1 LFVGAGGIMA
11 PTVIAGGLWTA
22 RTDQPRGVRLL
33 CAAIATVPVV
43 AVGKLIVSDFGWS
56 LHGFAGLLG
65 AVVVYGAIVTIAFPT
80 FAPRLDGRRW
90 HSAVTVIGLAVL
102 GLLSAVAAMG
112 IEN

>member
-1 LFVGAGGIMA
+1 MA

-22 RTDQPRGVRLL
+22 RTDQPRRVRLL

-56 LHGFAGLLG
+56 LHGLAGLLG
-65 AVVVYGAIVTIAFPT
+65 AVLIYCAIVKVAFPT

-90 HSAVTVIGLAVL
+90 HSAVTVIGFAVL
-102 GLLSAVAAMG
+102 GLLSAKVAMG